1 MNQDKKVLHD
11 TFHLTLALLML
22 SLELSRHF
30 EKQRIKVNKSRSKK
44 AKMSFFDILISEA
57 S

>member
-22 SLELSRHF
+22 SPELSRHF
-30 EKQRIKVNKSRSKK
+30 QKQRIKVNKSRSKK